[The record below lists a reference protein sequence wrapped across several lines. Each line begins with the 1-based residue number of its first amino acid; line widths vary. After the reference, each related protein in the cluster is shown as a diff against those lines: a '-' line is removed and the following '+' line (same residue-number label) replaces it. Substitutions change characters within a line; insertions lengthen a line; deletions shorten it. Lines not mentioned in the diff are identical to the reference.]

1 MVSQEEATAPPIQTE
16 VQTTNTPEAVAVEA
30 TAPATEAVIAENVQ
44 TTSEASAPQAEAKE
58 GSRTTAQEV
67 KDKVVGSGVGG
78 DVELSKAKL
87 NYHVSKSPQG
97 VQGEVRFG
105 DGLHGKGFYTA
116 SDKSK
121 VPFSGDSEQFLILS
135 KKPFEENWRNNYRD
149 KGVNDDM
156 RTETLLSQGYDTIKT
171 GDYEVA
177 IGNPKQVIKIEK
189 GTTYNDILKQ
199 ATEYFGNE
207 KEAADYLKSKGV
219 EQSLPTQEVKA
230 EQVPA
235 LRDVDST
242 AKKIVGESAFDK
254 LKKEGYAIE
263 KGEFDSDAYASF
275 FGTHTGVQASEFE
288 KAGLRLIKPS
298 EKIKVY
304 RGKGKNVAEGEN
316 EGVTWVA
323 EDKKVAENYSGDG
336 QVEEIEVSKPKNPF
350 PNPTDTIHVKGSDVG
365 NKLRLVRDRLF
376 KEGKLTKEQALE
388 ASKLIDEFVSAAG
401 EESELYST
409 KTNKKGVS
417 SKYVKALQALGFD
430 GIVQK
435 ESYNSGSPFTAT
447 KTGNETNTYGIF
459 KSESLLSKEQ
469 APESGS
475 NSAVQSAESKEGF
488 TEGKDLNKIFT
499 ELKAKF
505 GDKKGST
512 LYDTAIRLV
521 NPNKNT
527 IVEIRDNGVVVK
539 EGETYT
545 LKPFGNTDAN
555 PKQWTLYK
563 GLDVTDQFVNNEAP
577 ESGSNPAVQNNE
589 SGVKQQIED
598 FGVAPDMVEPV
609 RSVIGKVFEGLKK
622 AGLTTSKTVGEWV
635 GIGKGTEKPYSLKID
650 GKDVQVKNV
659 QPEVVNGFY
668 SPLEKIIGESKFEK
682 LPAKQWADKFG
693 KSEEAKWTGLSD
705 WLAQQ
710 QGSVSKADIQK
721 YLKDNRIEIVEVVKG
736 EPQKEIIPLS
746 KIKWEEVDED
756 SDLYGDY
763 EYVSSDGKYRV
774 AEYSDG
780 TKVLFDNEDVS
791 ISKIKSIKEDVEV
804 DKDNTETKFQ
814 QYQLEGEKENY
825 KEVLVTM
832 PVAKSKQEYVVEQDY
847 RTPNTFYAV
856 NQKTGV
862 KLKFG
867 SYELAK
873 SQAERLSKEAQPD
886 FDKQFKS
893 SHFDEPNILVH
904 LRMNTR
910 TDVEGNKV
918 LFLEEVQSDWGQKGK
933 KEGFRGELKMSAKNT
948 SQNRYD
954 VFENGRLIRANVFAQ
969 TEQRAID
976 YVTNNPNEAVSN
988 SLKVPT
994 APFVTDTNAWTKL
1007 GLKVALKE
1015 AVKQGADKIAWTTG
1029 EQQNERYDLS
1039 KTIKSIDAKIDGTA
1053 ASDNSPIYKIT
1064 SKYKSGGETS
1074 GSYRQDELEGVLG
1087 KELAE
1092 KIINNKGGKYEG
1104 VDLQVGGKG
1113 MKGFYGSPTEGSL
1126 GIVGNVAKSLFK
1138 QEVKTATLGE
1148 VKTLSERA
1156 EIEENRKGLFN
1167 IYDRKSSPIPLFKDI
1182 ATREEAERLLNKPI
1196 KNESTQHSID
1206 ITPELKASAEGGQPL
1221 FKDAEAQYRIENGK
1235 NIVEA
1240 IKDFDGTPEA
1250 TVALTHEI
1258 MHPTVVAIID
1268 GAKEGNE
1275 VGARHIKTIVDEF
1288 NKANP
1293 NNKVTTEELIE
1304 GNDAFKQGS
1313 TADKYRAV
1321 QEFIAD
1327 SWEKYHTEGAK
1338 GFSKAFQEVL
1348 DQITEAFR
1356 AVYKSVT
1363 GKDLTPELRKM
1374 FDEILGKET
1383 KPASE
1388 QKGGRFP
1395 TQSSPTPKSQTK
1407 EQKRA
1412 RQVVNIIAQTLK
1424 NLFSDVLIL
1433 TGSDW
1438 NQSLDAAMQEL
1449 GIDPTQASIIF
1460 NKEGDATG
1468 FVFGSTVYLNGDVL
1482 TGKSALTEFSH
1493 VFLAHMKRV
1502 SPELYQKG
1510 IDLVKDSS
1518 YFSKVKRSAFYK
1530 EQLKALGLTGQAA
1543 EDFLA
1548 EEALTEAIADGGQ
1561 AIMNQNTGTLAAL
1574 KTFIADMWQMI
1585 KDAFQ
1590 LNTWQDMGKLQNLT
1604 LDDYAQIVA
1613 NTMLSGEQIVG
1624 EEVQIGKPLFQVTGD
1639 VSEEE
1644 RFGVDFNADVRAKL
1658 APLTTTLTA
1667 GTSITPELEN
1677 ALAGVLNTKDP
1688 GIAEAEKQF
1697 VNNLIGDIQKAL
1709 ATSSKPTAQVLKEEM
1724 QKGEAKFAAE
1734 FKGEDIKQFYALT
1747 VPIGEVVKESM
1758 LDTVTERV
1766 GGNGK
1771 VGTVVGEVLD
1781 AVRSSAKKISEVRGQ
1796 RKQALADRKLSGNKP
1811 SVIGGY
1817 SAKGW
1822 AQGGKVARAV
1832 ASPVSKFFAEEV
1844 SAMSDFF
1851 DFFGARYV
1859 KKIMPFLDRKITS
1872 LFPNADKTA
1881 IAKKLR
1887 NMAAT
1892 GNFAAR
1898 AVERL
1903 ASSLVFGAAKT
1914 ADQVRENEYKNGLTR
1929 LGQLLSN
1936 NLVDL
1941 LNAVLYDPSLQ
1952 IGSVPGYSEEEL
1964 RQMAIQQSR
1973 ARVYVALNPS
1983 VLQIM
1988 TFDEFD
1994 ALAGKR
2000 IKRWADYSD
2009 TTKQDKYKEYR
2020 ETVHNQAAKLGITYN
2035 KGRNTP
2041 NFGIADLTPSEQ
2053 EAMKIVRN
2061 VMDLVHDI
2069 SFITGNLGF
2078 GTYINNVD
2086 NYMPRLIDLKE
2097 ENTNDP
2103 EYEKFM
2109 RGVPENTGMVLGIY
2123 NKRADEMDAFIQLNT
2138 IMDAAMAAKVRVQ
2151 QVFKNKAI
2159 NDYAQFV
2166 VDESGINNPALA
2178 NPSLA
2183 GMVSSEKKPGFVK
2196 LPVAGF
2202 GALNGKYVAA
2212 PIADDLRG
2220 FMYFTDSQQSWLSK
2234 TLNKLGN
2241 AFEAYDSNSFRQFLR
2256 LKNTVLNPRVAVA
2269 NFTTG
2274 LTMASIAGINPLTQM
2289 KFFSKLFS
2297 DGKES
2302 LLTSDLYARLVA
2314 KGLLGN
2320 GISYVDF
2327 FKRGEDKLT
2336 LAKDEAL
2343 LDAYRA
2349 GTLGD
2354 KDFREMILAL
2364 MNENVLA
2371 EAYAMTDEYHKAAA
2385 FLALRE
2391 MGQSEDVAIET
2402 VKKQFQ
2408 NMERVAPLFARIS
2421 KTPGMNMFFR
2431 WAYQSKYI
2439 MTNGLRNH
2447 PLTTVA
2453 TMTAMM
2459 AIPGILSNLIGEDED
2474 KKTLREGKGSAGNF
2488 FGMRI
2493 PGQWTYMLD
2502 GVQKVA
2508 DMGRF
2513 FLLDRLYETETD
2525 DKGAINSFLES
2536 MDPTGFTKLGYYD
2549 WLTTF
2554 GEKTPAS
2561 ALNKYDRPSPI
2572 DKDSFFEWLNSASKD
2587 PVVNVIT
2594 QVVFGMDFN
2603 NRDLV
2608 NAGVSDKFGL
2618 KKINTNSIGAELFP
2632 RVAHLLRQI
2641 VPAVSDLQDIYF
2653 AMNGESDYYGRWKT
2667 PTDAAL
2673 GLVGLKVQTVNDKT
2687 LQQQATR
2694 ILDTYARSFKELGKQ
2709 ANAEFKQADKALE
2722 KVDNIVLSFSQDT
2735 NIDPAELDKRI
2746 KQKSESAIKEYER
2759 SISRAQAVRAE
2770 QIAVF
2775 EGLLNTYRIID
2786 RLHWYEVTE
2795 GVLSANKLSGA
2806 SGEAAL
2812 MRELEDVK
2820 ELVVE
2825 LQKAGEAL
2833 KTKERKQEIEETVR
2847 ENVTRQLKQ

>member
-1 MVSQEEATAPPIQTE
+1 M
-16 VQTTNTPEAVAVEA
+16 
-30 TAPATEAVIAENVQ
+30 
-44 TTSEASAPQAEAKE
+44 
-58 GSRTTAQEV
+58 
-67 KDKVVGSGVGG
+67 
-78 DVELSKAKL
+78 
-87 NYHVSKSPQG
+87 
-97 VQGEVRFG
+97 
-105 DGLHGKGFYTA
+105 
-116 SDKSK
+116 
-121 VPFSGDSEQFLILS
+121 
-135 KKPFEENWRNNYRD
+135 
-149 KGVNDDM
+149 
-156 RTETLLSQGYDTIKT
+156 
-171 GDYEVA
+171 
-177 IGNPKQVIKIEK
+177 
-189 GTTYNDILKQ
+189 
-199 ATEYFGNE
+199 
-207 KEAADYLKSKGV
+207 
-219 EQSLPTQEVKA
+219 
-230 EQVPA
+230 
-235 LRDVDST
+235 
-242 AKKIVGESAFDK
+242 
-254 LKKEGYAIE
+254 
-263 KGEFDSDAYASF
+263 
-275 FGTHTGVQASEFE
+275 
-288 KAGLRLIKPS
+288 
-298 EKIKVY
+298 
-304 RGKGKNVAEGEN
+304 
-316 EGVTWVA
+316 
-323 EDKKVAENYSGDG
+323 
-336 QVEEIEVSKPKNPF
+336 
-350 PNPTDTIHVKGSDVG
+350 
-365 NKLRLVRDRLF
+365 
-376 KEGKLTKEQALE
+376 
-388 ASKLIDEFVSAAG
+388 
-401 EESELYST
+401 
-409 KTNKKGVS
+409 
-417 SKYVKALQALGFD
+417 
-430 GIVQK
+430 
-435 ESYNSGSPFTAT
+435 
-447 KTGNETNTYGIF
+447 
-459 KSESLLSKEQ
+459 
-469 APESGS
+469 
-475 NSAVQSAESKEGF
+475 
-488 TEGKDLNKIFT
+488 
-499 ELKAKF
+499 
-505 GDKKGST
+505 
-512 LYDTAIRLV
+512 
-521 NPNKNT
+521 
-527 IVEIRDNGVVVK
+527 
-539 EGETYT
+539 
-545 LKPFGNTDAN
+545 
-555 PKQWTLYK
+555 
-563 GLDVTDQFVNNEAP
+563 
-577 ESGSNPAVQNNE
+577 
-589 SGVKQQIED
+589 
-598 FGVAPDMVEPV
+598 
-609 RSVIGKVFEGLKK
+609 
-622 AGLTTSKTVGEWV
+622 
-635 GIGKGTEKPYSLKID
+635 
-650 GKDVQVKNV
+650 
-659 QPEVVNGFY
+659 
-668 SPLEKIIGESKFEK
+668 
-682 LPAKQWADKFG
+682 
-693 KSEEAKWTGLSD
+693 
-705 WLAQQ
+705 
-710 QGSVSKADIQK
+710 
-721 YLKDNRIEIVEVVKG
+721 
-736 EPQKEIIPLS
+736 
-746 KIKWEEVDED
+746 
-756 SDLYGDY
+756 
-763 EYVSSDGKYRV
+763 
-774 AEYSDG
+774 
-780 TKVLFDNEDVS
+780 
-791 ISKIKSIKEDVEV
+791 
-804 DKDNTETKFQ
+804 
-814 QYQLEGEKENY
+814 
-825 KEVLVTM
+825 
-832 PVAKSKQEYVVEQDY
+832 
-847 RTPNTFYAV
+847 
-856 NQKTGV
+856 
-862 KLKFG
+862 
-867 SYELAK
+867 
-873 SQAERLSKEAQPD
+873 
-886 FDKQFKS
+886 
-893 SHFDEPNILVH
+893 
-904 LRMNTR
+904 
-910 TDVEGNKV
+910 
-918 LFLEEVQSDWGQKGK
+918 
-933 KEGFRGELKMSAKNT
+933 
-948 SQNRYD
+948 
-954 VFENGRLIRANVFAQ
+954 
-969 TEQRAID
+969 
-976 YVTNNPNEAVSN
+976 
-988 SLKVPT
+988 
-994 APFVTDTNAWTKL
+994 
-1007 GLKVALKE
+1007 
-1015 AVKQGADKIAWTTG
+1015 
-1029 EQQNERYDLS
+1029 
-1039 KTIKSIDAKIDGTA
+1039 
-1053 ASDNSPIYKIT
+1053 
-1064 SKYKSGGETS
+1064 
-1074 GSYRQDELEGVLG
+1074 
-1087 KELAE
+1087 
-1092 KIINNKGGKYEG
+1092 
-1104 VDLQVGGKG
+1104 
-1113 MKGFYGSPTEGSL
+1113 
-1126 GIVGNVAKSLFK
+1126 
-1138 QEVKTATLGE
+1138 
-1148 VKTLSERA
+1148 
-1156 EIEENRKGLFN
+1156 
-1167 IYDRKSSPIPLFKDI
+1167 
-1182 ATREEAERLLNKPI
+1182 
-1196 KNESTQHSID
+1196 
-1206 ITPELKASAEGGQPL
+1206 
-1221 FKDAEAQYRIENGK
+1221 
-1235 NIVEA
+1235 
-1240 IKDFDGTPEA
+1240 
-1250 TVALTHEI
+1250 
-1258 MHPTVVAIID
+1258 
-1268 GAKEGNE
+1268 
-1275 VGARHIKTIVDEF
+1275 
-1288 NKANP
+1288 
-1293 NNKVTTEELIE
+1293 
-1304 GNDAFKQGS
+1304 
-1313 TADKYRAV
+1313 
-1321 QEFIAD
+1321 
-1327 SWEKYHTEGAK
+1327 
-1338 GFSKAFQEVL
+1338 
-1348 DQITEAFR
+1348 
-1356 AVYKSVT
+1356 
-1363 GKDLTPELRKM
+1363 
-1374 FDEILGKET
+1374 
-1383 KPASE
+1383 
-1388 QKGGRFP
+1388 
-1395 TQSSPTPKSQTK
+1395 
-1407 EQKRA
+1407 
-1412 RQVVNIIAQTLK
+1412 
-1424 NLFSDVLIL
+1424 
-1433 TGSDW
+1433 
-1438 NQSLDAAMQEL
+1438 
-1449 GIDPTQASIIF
+1449 
-1460 NKEGDATG
+1460 
-1468 FVFGSTVYLNGDVL
+1468 
-1482 TGKSALTEFSH
+1482 
-1493 VFLAHMKRV
+1493 
-1502 SPELYQKG
+1502 
-1510 IDLVKDSS
+1510 
-1518 YFSKVKRSAFYK
+1518 
-1530 EQLKALGLTGQAA
+1530 KALGLTGQAA

-1613 NTMLSGEQIVG
+1613 NTMLSGEQVVG
-1624 EEVQIGKPLFQVTGD
+1624 EEVQIDKPLFQVIGEIGASRLENAEMVLADLNVAKQMEAAGKTPKEIYLATGWEKGVGQKWRYEILDGRLKGKVKSGTYKVGDIYEGELLKAHPEIADIQVRVELEPGRNFLVFGEGTLTASGKGDYFKIELDVATQSKLKSILEHELMHVTQFKEGFPRGGSYHDVGAKKTFLGQLFDIEAYLRYRKIAGEVEARNVEKRMGMAPEERKAKMLVETEDVAREEQIILQGAINGTVSASYSMGVGITGD

-1667 GTSITPELEN
+1667 GSSITPELEN

-1688 GIAEAEKQF
+1688 SIAEAEKAF
-1697 VNNLIGDIQKAL
+1697 VNNLIRDIQKAL

-1724 QKGEAKFAAE
+1724 QKGEAKFATD

-1747 VPIGEVVKESM
+1747 APIGEVVKESM

-1851 DFFGARYV
+1851 DFFGARYI

-1952 IGSVPGYSEEEL
+1952 MGSVPGYSEEEL

-2035 KGRNTP
+2035 KGSNTP
-2041 NFGIADLTPSEQ
+2041 NFGISDLTPSEQ

-2166 VDESGINNPALA
+2166 VDDT
-2178 NPSLA
+2178 SLKD
-2183 GMVSSEKKPGFVK
+2183 MVSSTQKPGYVK

-2241 AFEAYDSNSFRQFLR
+2241 AFEAYDSHSFRQFLR

-2274 LTMASIAGINPLTQM
+2274 LTMASIAGIDPLTQM

-2354 KDFREMILAL
+2354 KDFRERILAL

-2391 MGQSEDVAIET
+2391 MGMAEDVAIET

-2513 FLLDRLYETETD
+2513 FLLDRRYEMETD
-2525 DKGAINSFLES
+2525 DKGAVSSALES

-2572 DKDSFFEWLNSASKD
+2572 DKDSFFEWLNASSKD

-2603 NRDLV
+2603 NRDLI

-2653 AMNGESDYYGRWKT
+2653 AMNDEPDYYNRWKT
-2667 PTDAAL
+2667 PTDAVL

-2759 SISRAQAVRAE
+2759 SINRAQAVRAE

-2795 GVLSANKLSGA
+2795 KVLSANKLSGA

-2812 MRELEDVK
+2812 VRELEDVK

-2825 LQKAGEAL
+2825 LQKAEEAL
-2833 KTKERKQEIEETVR
+2833 KTKERRQEIEETVR
-2847 ENVTRQLKQ
+2847 ENVTRQLK